1 MWTKSFFSQKSAA
14 LSKSPLFSIGAKM
27 SGEDEIQVE
36 YVVEEPIVDQ
46 ADPSFGEFAKI
57 LDAFKVS
64 FALGI

>member
-1 MWTKSFFSQKSAA
+1 
-14 LSKSPLFSIGAKM
+14 M